1 MAGKTEDLMR
11 LRTVLAIVNIVY
23 VFIYSSSGS
32 VPLSCKQRKNKLRF
46 NSELRSMAH
55 VDMRGDS
62 ISQYWML
69 DGHATRQCHDKC
81 FMTASYYHTGT
92 WLHQAFSVLSA
103 VCF

>member
-1 MAGKTEDLMR
+1 MSVYMSLFIIQVALCHF
-11 LRTVLAIVNIVY
+11 LVNK
-23 VFIYSSSGS
+23 GE
-32 VPLSCKQRKNKLRF
+32 KKLCF

-69 DGHATRQCHDKC
+69 DGHATWHCHDKC

-92 WLHQAFSVLSA
+92 WLHQAFSVLS
-103 VCF
+103 VFKRDQHGN

>member
-1 MAGKTEDLMR
+1 MSVYMSLFIIQVALCHFLVNKGGK
-11 LRTVLAIVNIVY
+11 
-23 VFIYSSSGS
+23 
-32 VPLSCKQRKNKLRF
+32 KLCF

-55 VDMRGDS
+55 ADMRGDS

-69 DGHATRQCHDKC
+69 DGHATWQCHDKC